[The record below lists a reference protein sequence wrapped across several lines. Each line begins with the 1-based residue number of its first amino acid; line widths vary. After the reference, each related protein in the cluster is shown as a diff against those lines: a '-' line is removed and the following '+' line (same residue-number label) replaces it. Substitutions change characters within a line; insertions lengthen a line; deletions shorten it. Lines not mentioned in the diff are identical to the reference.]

1 MVTTEVNANHVKK
14 WVRMVNYVV
23 VVENV
28 KAVEPEKAM
37 ELASATQVFP
47 VRLAIIVQRVS
58 SRI

>member
-1 MVTTEVNANHVKK
+1 
-14 WVRMVNYVV
+14 MVNYVV